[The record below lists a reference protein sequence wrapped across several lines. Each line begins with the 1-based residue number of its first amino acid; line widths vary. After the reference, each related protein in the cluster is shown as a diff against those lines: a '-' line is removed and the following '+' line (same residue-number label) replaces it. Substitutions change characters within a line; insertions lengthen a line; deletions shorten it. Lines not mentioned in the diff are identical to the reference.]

1 MSFATDGSGT
11 FFLNAFEGATFVGS
25 ASAVGVIPSGFSF
38 PEGTISFGGATF
50 NFMVLTSPSI
60 PYFAIDN
67 VSVTTGTTPEP
78 SSLLLMVSG
87 LLGVGA
93 TVRRRVFSR

>member
-1 MSFATDGSGT
+1 
-11 FFLNAFEGATFVGS
+11 
-25 ASAVGVIPSGFSF
+25 
-38 PEGTISFGGATF
+38 
-50 NFMVLTSPSI
+50 MVLTSPSI